1 MNDLQKDQAIY
12 NEMLQIANEVFNNA
26 TANNEALRKYMNENG
41 GVVSINDITKAHSE
55 VYFMIDSVTMFNGFT
70 KEGLRT
76 VTVDTFTCSFPP
88 MSVFWLVKYW
98 KSLAKAK
105 GDIIFTYEEEI
116 NRQFVGTAEITF
128 SNPANAKSLAEH
140 VSKEVMYPPLCNVL
154 VELNAETG
162 DINFVACDRYTLG
175 VISNNADSIH
185 QQPTDGSKVFQ
196 ALFSASDWKQICDY
210 ARKSKT
216 SVKFDVYK
224 FADGELQDTIVAHL
238 ADKKIKSIQVGKS
251 YPNWRK
257 VLQHNADKH
266 FAIHPDDVKAAQKF
280 IQSIK
285 LRGKYEKERNQRNQ
299 IFVSFYRGSD
309 IAYFDYFDLD
319 FNIQKTATFRLSE
332 PSRHTIGTCFN
343 VPQLQKMRFTGFHI
357 ESSERSSVL
366 DTDETDYMLVMPI
379 PELEEYVFH
388 VEDREVLTQL
398 ATVA

>member
-1 MNDLQKDQAIY
+1 MNDLQKNQAIY
-12 NEMLQIANEVFNNA
+12 QAMCKIAEKYFNRVI
-26 TANNEALRKYMNENG
+26 ESDESFRKFMAEKVNISAKELAKYPQWIIAFREL
-41 GVVSINDITKAHSE
+41 SNDCEDETI
-55 VYFMIDSVTMFNGFT
+55 
-70 KEGLRT
+70 
-76 VTVDTFTCSFPP
+76 TVDSFSCKFSAKALFDKELLETFRA
-88 MSVFWLVKYW
+88 
-98 KSLAKAK
+98 LAKVK
-105 GDIIFTYEEEI
+105 TPYLFTYEEKI
-116 NRQFVGTAEITF
+116 PNKFIGSTEITF

-140 VSKEVMYPPLCNVL
+140 VSKEDMYPPLCNVL

-162 DINFVACDRYTLG
+162 DINFVACDRCTLG

-285 LRGKYEKERNQRNQ
+285 LRRKYEKERNQ

-332 PSRHTIGTCFN
+332 PSRHTIGTCFK
-343 VPQLQKMRFTGFHI
+343 VHQLQKMRFTGFHI
-357 ESSERSSVL
+357 ESSERSLVL
-366 DTDETDYMLVMPI
+366 DTEETDYMLVMPI

-388 VEDREVLTQL
+388 VEEREVLTQL
-398 ATVA
+398 STVA